1 MTINEIKDLFFHAAE
16 TLAAQ
21 ELELC
26 RIDADTGDG
35 DHGIA
40 IARVARAI
48 QAAASESTSD
58 TAAFFSAIC
67 ANIMKING
75 GSCIPLCANIFDGM
89 ADAAAVSQD
98 GVSLMKAV
106 FAGALEGIRFISSA
120 KVGEKTML
128 DALIPAVDAAQRCDG
143 DELAVLRAA
152 ADAAQ
157 AGSDATR
164 NMKARY
170 GRAKNLPDGGVGHL
184 DAGSVSIAVF
194 LRALYQSAV
203 ETERK

>member
-1 MTINEIKDLFFHAAE
+1 MTITEIKHLFSDAA
-16 TLAAQ
+16 LALEAQ

-26 RIDADTGDG
+26 RIDAETGDG

-48 QAAASESTSD
+48 QSATNGSTPD
-58 TAAFFSAIC
+58 IAAFFSEIC
-67 ANIMKING
+67 MNIMKING

-89 ADAAAVSQD
+89 ADAAAVPQD
-98 GVSLMKAV
+98 GISRMKAV

-120 KVGEKTML
+120 KSGEKTML

-143 DELAVLRAA
+143 DELAVLCAA
-152 ADAAQ
+152 AEAAQ
-157 AGSDATR
+157 VGSDATR
-164 NMKARY
+164 TMKARY

-184 DAGSVSIAVF
+184 DAGSVSIAIF
-194 LRALYQSAV
+194 LQALYRSAA
-203 ETERK
+203 ESERK

>member
-26 RIDADTGDG
+26 RIDAETGDG

-120 KVGEKTML
+120 KAGEKTML
-128 DALIPAVDAAQRCDG
+128 DALIPAV
-143 DELAVLRAA
+143 
-152 ADAAQ
+152 DAAQ